1 MFRKEDL
8 PRGKKGGK
16 AKMLFVWI
24 DPESD
29 RLSF

>member
-1 MFRKEDL
+1 MFRTEDL
-8 PRGKKGGK
+8 ASGKKGGK

-29 RLSF
+29 HLSF